1 MAPVSASSAAPSR
14 WATADQWDNYRH
26 AITDL
31 YMQKD
36 LTLADVRTQMEEVYG
51 FRATWATF

>member
-1 MAPVSASSAAPSR
+1 MAPVSPSITPSR

-31 YMQKD
+31 YIQED
-36 LTLADVRTQMEEVYG
+36 LTLADVRTQMEERYE